1 MDRKRADNIEL
12 LRVIIMFFIVVFHF
26 ICHGMKLWFVKD
38 MNVDI
43 NSFKSVFNY
52 SMTWYIAIVTSIAV
66 NTYVLITGFFLGN
79 SLKINLLGGG
89 KKIIKVLM
97 PTIFYTV
104 TLYIVYPLLRESI
117 PSFERII
124 SSVFPIYNSVYWFV
138 TKYVAL
144 IALSPIINIL
154 LNSMNKRLHLYLVT
168 ILLIVTCEISPTI
181 GYCHVYEAGGG
192 TLLWFLTLY
201 TSGSYISRYKTTD
214 SIKLN
219 AGKLFFAISII
230 CTAIYLARN
239 FYKMQHGGY
248 TIISKPHYNSIA
260 IYALSCLILIWASNL
275 NLKNSILKKISG
287 LGYLTFGVYL
297 IHDNP
302 FVREK
307 LWNKIINPN
316 LYVETWYHIPYM
328 ILVSVIIFI
337 ICCIIERIRIIIF
350 TKLEIDNKINN
361 QIQRCYERIKRK

>member
-1 MDRKRADNIEL
+1 MGRNRADNIEL

-52 SMTWYIAIVTSIAV
+52 SITWYIAIITSISV

-79 SLKINLLGGG
+79 SSSTNLLGGG
-89 KKIIKVLM
+89 KRIVKILT

-104 TLYIVYPLLRESI
+104 TLYIVYPLLTGNI

-124 SSVFPIYNSVYWFV
+124 SSIFPIYNNVYWFV
-138 TKYVAL
+138 TKYIAL
-144 IALSPIINIL
+144 IAFSPIINIL
-154 LNSMNKRLHLYLVT
+154 LNSINKKLHLYLLI
-168 ILLIVTCEISPTI
+168 ILLMITCEISPTI

-192 TLLWFLTLY
+192 TLSWFLLLY
-201 TSGSYISRYKTTD
+201 VSGSFISKYKIKDT
-214 SIKLN
+214 IKLN
-219 AGKLFFAISII
+219 SGKLFIVISII
-230 CTAIYLARN
+230 CTAVYLARN
-239 FYKMQHGGY
+239 FYKMQNGGY
-248 TIISKPHYNSIA
+248 TIISKPHYNSIV
-260 IYALSCLILIWASNL
+260 IYSLSCLILIWASNL
-275 NLKNSILKKISG
+275 NLKNIILEKISR

-307 LWNKIINPN
+307 LWNKILNPN
-316 LYVETWYHIPYM
+316 LYEETWYHIPYM
-328 ILVSVIIFI
+328 ILVSAIIFI
-337 ICCIIERIRIIIF
+337 SCCIIEKIRILIF
-350 TKLEIDNKINN
+350 NKLEIDSKTND
-361 QIQRCYERIKRK
+361 QILRCYERIKRK